1 MVGHNARQDAAL
13 SCSPREGER
22 AEIARSPWKYGRVVH
37 VITSFT
43 AARQRVLAL
52 LGALSMY
59 RLVLFSLTALAV
71 IALALS
77 AFGVIA
83 SPMPGEILASFAVLA
98 IVISAVDAAAQ
109 RLLRLPWRI
118 ESSLVTALILLF
130 VLRPG
135 VELTALIGIA
145 VAGALASLSKYL
157 IAWRGRH
164 ILNPAAFGAAVVS
177 ILGSFGAF
185 EWLGTSASWWIGTPS
200 MAIPVFLLG
209 LAVLWRT
216 EKVRVIL
223 VFLIIAIA
231 TALVRQGAQAQQ
243 FDIPFDVAT
252 ALQFAALQTPFLF
265 LGAFMLSE
273 PLTLPPRRWQQF
285 SVAALVGLLA
295 GWPIPV
301 GDLFTLGQE
310 RALLI
315 GNLLAF
321 AFALRGSVRLTLEK
335 REFVTPT
342 AQKLTFRAKG
352 KLQFVAGQY
361 LELDVP
367 HHRPDARGTRRE
379 FSIVSAPADL
389 PTLRIA
395 YKNGDQKHPSSYK
408 RALAAAEPGA
418 TLAVTGTWGDFIL
431 PRGEAPIL
439 MVAAGIG
446 VTPFVS
452 QLRQLKATGQQRDVV
467 LVYVAAESSELAF
480 RAELEDA
487 DARVLVFT
495 RDEPQHLSAHWTW
508 AQGVRLDAEGLERVV
523 PDISS
528 RHAFISGPPRLIA
541 DLAPALQK
549 ARSLTTDAF
558 AGY

>member
-1 MVGHNARQDAAL
+1 
-13 SCSPREGER
+13 
-22 AEIARSPWKYGRVVH
+22 
-37 VITSFT
+37 
-43 AARQRVLAL
+43 
-52 LGALSMY
+52 
-59 RLVLFSLTALAV
+59 
-71 IALALS
+71 
-77 AFGVIA
+77 
-83 SPMPGEILASFAVLA
+83 
-98 IVISAVDAAAQ
+98 
-109 RLLRLPWRI
+109 
-118 ESSLVTALILLF
+118 
-130 VLRPG
+130 
-135 VELTALIGIA
+135 
-145 VAGALASLSKYL
+145 
-157 IAWRGRH
+157 
-164 ILNPAAFGAAVVS
+164 
-177 ILGSFGAF
+177 
-185 EWLGTSASWWIGTPS
+185 
-200 MAIPVFLLG
+200 MAIPVLLIG

-216 EKVRVIL
+216 EKVRVVA
-223 VFLIIAIA
+223 VFLVIAIA
-231 TALVRQGAQAQQ
+231 TAVVRQAVQAQQ
-243 FDIPFDVAT
+243 FDIPFDLAT
-252 ALQFAALQTPFLF
+252 ALQFAAVQTPFLF

-310 RALLI
+310 RALLV

-342 AQKLTFRAKG
+342 AQELTFSAKG
-352 KLQFVAGQY
+352 RLSFIAGQY

-367 HHRPDARGTRRE
+367 HRRADARGTRRE

-418 TLAVTGTWGDFIL
+418 ALAVTGTWGDFIL
-431 PRGEAPIL
+431 PRGHAPIL

-452 QLRQLKATGQQRDVV
+452 QLRQLKASGEERDVV
-467 LVYVAAESSELAF
+467 LVYVAADASELAF
-480 RAELEDA
+480 RDELEAA
-487 DARVLVFT
+487 DARVIVFT
-495 RDEPQHLSAHWTW
+495 RDVPQDLPEHWTW
-508 AQGVRLDAEGLERVV
+508 AQGVRLDAEGLQGVV
-523 PDISS
+523 PDIAG

-549 ARSLTTDAF
+549 AHSVTTDAF